1 MRLQGKIFIST
12 VSSSKTSEIRKIFEP
27 LGAIMVDFPM
37 TRFIEG
43 DITPEIQ
50 SVLTQIE
57 KYQWIIFT
65 SANGVKYFHHLLSV
79 TTGLT
84 SIPQGIKIGAVGPRT
99 ALELKNSGRI
109 ADFTGT
115 GGTAES
121 LINELIEKKLVHN
134 CNVLFPLGN
143 LAPDSG
149 KLLLSEIANAT
160 RINVYRTVKSDISDN
175 SPIDLIKNNSYDLV
189 LFTSPSG
196 VMNFAETIGPRHLD
210 PQLRFACIGK
220 VTESAAKKYG
230 LSCMITAETS
240 TYEGLAKEILNY
252 YYKIK
257 N

>member
-12 VSSSKTSEIRKIFEP
+12 VSAVKASEIRNIFEP
-27 LGAIMVDFPM
+27 LGAIMIDFPM
-37 TRFIEG
+37 TRFTG
-43 DITPEIQ
+43 SDNTTEIQ
-50 SVLTQIE
+50 SVFMQLE

-65 SANGVKYFHHLLSV
+65 SANGVKYFHHLLAD
-79 TTGLT
+79 TIGLT
-84 SIPQGIKIGAVGPRT
+84 AIPQGIKIGVVGPKT
-99 ALELKNSGRI
+99 ALELKNYGRN
-109 ADFTGT
+109 ADFTGS

-134 CNVLFPLGN
+134 CNVLLPLGN
-143 LAPDSG
+143 LAPDTAQLS
-149 KLLLSEIANAT
+149 LSEIANAT

-175 SPIDLIKNNSYDLV
+175 SPIDLVKNNRYDLV

-196 VMNFAETIGPRHLD
+196 VRNFAETLGPRHLD

-230 LSCMITAETS
+230 LNCMITAATS

>member
-12 VSSSKTSEIRKIFEP
+12 VSTVKASEIRNVFEP
-27 LGAIMVDFPM
+27 LGATIVDFPM
-37 TRFIEG
+37 TRFIES
-43 DITPEIQ
+43 DNTPEIQ
-50 SVLTQIE
+50 TVLRQIE
-57 KYQWIIFT
+57 KYHWIIFT
-65 SANGVKYFHHLLSV
+65 SANGSKYFHHLLSA

-84 SIPQGIKIGAVGPRT
+84 AIPRGIKIGVVGPRT
-99 ALELKNSGRI
+99 ALELKNTGRTANYSGS
-109 ADFTGT
+109 

-134 CNVLFPLGN
+134 CNVLIPLGN
-143 LAPDSG
+143 LAPDTLQVS
-149 KLLLSEIANAT
+149 LSEIANAT

-175 SPIDLIKNNSYDLV
+175 GPIDLIKNNSYDLV

-196 VMNFAETIGPRHLD
+196 VINFSETFGPRHMD
-210 PQLRFACIGK
+210 TELRFACIGK
-220 VTESAAKKYG
+220 VTESAAKKCG

>member
-12 VSSSKTSEIRKIFEP
+12 VSTGKAPEIRNIFEP
-27 LGAIMVDFPM
+27 LGALIVDFPM
-37 TRFIEG
+37 TRFIES

-50 SVLTQIE
+50 SVLMQIE
-57 KYQWIIFT
+57 KYQWVIFT
-65 SANGVKYFHHLLSV
+65 SANGAKYFHHLLSA

-84 SIPQGIKIGAVGPRT
+84 AIPRGIKIAVVRPRT
-99 ALELKNSGRI
+99 ALELKNSGRT
-109 ADFTGT
+109 ADYTGT

-121 LINELIEKKLVHN
+121 LINELVGKKLVHN

-143 LAPDSG
+143 LAPG
-149 KLLLSEIANAT
+149 TAQLLLSEIANAT
-160 RINVYRTVKSDISDN
+160 RINVYRTVKSDISDD
-175 SPIDLIKNNSYDLV
+175 SPIDLIRNNSYDLV

-196 VMNFAETIGPRHLD
+196 VKNFAETLGPRHLD
-210 PQLRFACIGK
+210 PELRFACIGK

-230 LSCMITAETS
+230 LSSTITAVTS
-240 TYEGLAKEILNY
+240 TYKGLAKEILNY